1 MLPTRWEGKNIV
13 VMDQV
18 TVMGPGYKSE
28 DCKAGK
34 EAGSALA
41 RVKKVVSRCFISG
54 HRTAKQQSIEAG
66 CACGSKL
73 LTTTTPIARKR
84 TQETCAAGAQ
94 GSQTRHTG
102 CACHSSFRRR
112 TQEGR
117 MIDINILNDQ
127 LDTSEG

>member
-41 RVKKVVSRCFISG
+41 RVKKVVSGIFLSD
-54 HRTAKQQSIEAG
+54 S
-66 CACGSKL
+66 
-73 LTTTTPIARKR
+73 
-84 TQETCAAGAQ
+84 
-94 GSQTRHTG
+94 
-102 CACHSSFRRR
+102 
-112 TQEGR
+112 
-117 MIDINILNDQ
+117 
-127 LDTSEG
+127 

>member
-41 RVKKVVSRCFISG
+41 RVKKVVSGFFSPVLEQRSG
-54 HRTAKQQSIEAG
+54 S
-66 CACGSKL
+66 L
-73 LTTTTPIARKR
+73 LELATPVLRD
-84 TQETCAAGAQ
+84 C
-94 GSQTRHTG
+94 
-102 CACHSSFRRR
+102 
-112 TQEGR
+112 
-117 MIDINILNDQ
+117 
-127 LDTSEG
+127 